1 LVISL
6 NAIRIAV
13 QITLVS
19 FISYL
24 LGFYLTGLF
33 HGESAGIGGLW
44 AAISSIVVLQA
55 SRHDTWSSALLRV
68 LGTTIGAVISTAYL
82 IVLPFTPFGMAVS
95 IFVTVLLCHAVR
107 VPDHARLAAITVA
120 VVMVT
125 ASLHP
130 TLNPILNAAL
140 RLGESFVGTLIAVL
154 TVLIW
159 IGSKEPSNAA

>member
-1 LVISL
+1 
-6 NAIRIAV
+6 
-13 QITLVS
+13 
-19 FISYL
+19 
-24 LGFYLTGLF
+24 
-33 HGESAGIGGLW
+33 
-44 AAISSIVVLQA
+44 
-55 SRHDTWSSALLRV
+55 
-68 LGTTIGAVISTAYL
+68 
-82 IVLPFTPFGMAVS
+82 MAVS

-107 VPDHARLAAITVA
+107 VPDHARLAAITVT